1 MKILNWIG
9 WVFTI
14 IVIDVI
20 LYIAIG
26 LILMGY
32 EDMYDESKGEV
43 WSLSSMSLLEKVA
56 FISYYLL
63 IIINILL
70 AVYFLYKIV
79 KKYIIKK

>member
-1 MKILNWIG
+1 
-9 WVFTI
+9 
-14 IVIDVI
+14 
-20 LYIAIG
+20 
-26 LILMGY
+26 
-32 EDMYDESKGEV
+32 MYDESKGEV
-43 WSLSSMSLLEKVA
+43 WSLSSMTLLEKVA